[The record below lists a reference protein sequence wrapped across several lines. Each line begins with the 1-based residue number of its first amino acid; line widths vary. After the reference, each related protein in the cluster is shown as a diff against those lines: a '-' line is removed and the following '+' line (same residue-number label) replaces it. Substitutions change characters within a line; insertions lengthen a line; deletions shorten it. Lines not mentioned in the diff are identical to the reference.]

1 MNVIKQKNELYTKL
15 DSICDELRKTM
26 DPSEY
31 RNYILGFIFYKYLSE
46 KFVNAADLELKNDNK
61 KYLELD
67 ENDDLKKELDNE
79 LANNL
84 GYFIKKEFLFQ
95 TWVEKIKNNEMVLSL
110 IETSLKELEKSSYGT
125 NSEDQFK
132 DLFSDINIA
141 SSKLGNSENAKNK
154 TISHVI
160 LKLSEISFSYDDA
173 QIDILGDAYEH
184 LIANFAKSAGKKA
197 GEFYTPQEVSKIL
210 AKIVTSKNKKLK
222 NAYDPTCGSGSLL
235 LQIAENA
242 EVGVLYGQE
251 IKDTTF
257 NLARMNMFLRGKQFH
272 EFNIKNDDTIMN
284 PAHLHDD
291 NGNQLKF
298 DVIVAN
304 PPFSLPWDAPEKM
317 MSDPRFS
324 EYGKLAPKSKM
335 DYAFIQHM
343 LYQLSNNGI
352 MATVVPH
359 GVLFRGAAEE
369 TIRTY
374 IIKNRNWLDAVIGL
388 PSNIFYGT
396 SIPSCIMVF
405 RKDRKPDDSILFI
418 EASREF
424 EKGKNQ
430 NILSEENINKI
441 VDTYINRTEIEKYS
455 RNVQLSEIVENE
467 YNLNITRYVDTFED
481 EEEIDIKAVNEEL
494 KKINEEIAKT
504 EKEIEEMVSE
514 LVETR

>member
-1 MNVIKQKNELYTKL
+1 
-15 DSICDELRKTM
+15 
-26 DPSEY
+26 
-31 RNYILGFIFYKYLSE
+31 
-46 KFVNAADLELKNDNK
+46 
-61 KYLELD
+61 
-67 ENDDLKKELDNE
+67 
-79 LANNL
+79 
-84 GYFIKKEFLFQ
+84 
-95 TWVEKIKNNEMVLSL
+95 
-110 IETSLKELEKSSYGT
+110 
-125 NSEDQFK
+125 
-132 DLFSDINIA
+132 
-141 SSKLGNSENAKNK
+141 
-154 TISHVI
+154 
-160 LKLSEISFSYDDA
+160 
-173 QIDILGDAYEH
+173 
-184 LIANFAKSAGKKA
+184 
-197 GEFYTPQEVSKIL
+197 
-210 AKIVTSKNKKLK
+210 
-222 NAYDPTCGSGSLL
+222 
-235 LQIAENA
+235 
-242 EVGVLYGQE
+242 
-251 IKDTTF
+251 
-257 NLARMNMFLRGKQFH
+257 
-272 EFNIKNDDTIMN
+272 
-284 PAHLHDD
+284 
-291 NGNQLKF
+291 
-298 DVIVAN
+298 
-304 PPFSLPWDAPEKM
+304 
-317 MSDPRFS
+317 
-324 EYGKLAPKSKM
+324 
-335 DYAFIQHM
+335 M
-343 LYQLSNNGI
+343 LYQLSDNGI

-455 RNVQLSEIVENE
+455 RNVQLSEIAENE